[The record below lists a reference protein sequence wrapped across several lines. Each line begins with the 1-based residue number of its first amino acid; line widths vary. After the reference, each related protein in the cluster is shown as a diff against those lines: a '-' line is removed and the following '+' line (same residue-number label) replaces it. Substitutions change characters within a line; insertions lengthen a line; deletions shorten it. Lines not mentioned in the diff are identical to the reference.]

1 MSRARDLADVWNTG
15 QLVDI
20 TSSFTRNSAW
30 TKSGTERV
38 LHDPSSGLVYYN
50 LGLYI
55 DATNGAGPT
64 DQDNWAEPLDN
75 DVIYTIASAYR
86 PSEQFI
92 TSTITGV
99 YDNTVVAF
107 ASNGDV
113 TLSSPQN
120 WEGARFRIYINGW
133 YKI

>member
-1 MSRARDLADVWNTG
+1 MSRARDLADSASGV

-38 LHDPSSGLVYYN
+38 LHDPSTNLVYYQ

-55 DATNGAGPT
+55 DATPQSGGQWNQPAST
-64 DQDNWAEPLDN
+64 S
-75 DVIYTIASAYR
+75 VIYTIASAYR
-86 PSEQFI
+86 PSEAFVTTNI
-92 TSTITGV
+92 TADYDSSTIEIKP
-99 YDNTVVAF
+99 
-107 ASNGDV
+107 NGDV
-113 TLSSPQN
+113 IVLAPENYTD
-120 WEGARFRIYINGW
+120 ARFRVYINGW